1 MPGKSQNRGRLTAYC
16 HPPTA
21 YSRRSGERRGSPVIL
36 ASRARVP
43 ARRGRVN
50 PAARAHVQCLR
61 PAGGVKVSG
70 PRDLRAHP
78 RRVAA
83 KGSEDEKTMGVWA
96 RLKRSLR
103 AVFGGIIEKT
113 EDPELILQQTIRD
126 MRDRVPEL
134 NNSVAQVMATEKLL
148 AKNKERLETQVV
160 DLDSKIRASGK
171 MGRDDIATAYIGQVQ
186 QGQLNLQKASQQLE
200 HANLASKQALKARDN
215 YVLQMQRRTA
225 EAMQLINQ
233 SKQAKLQEQL
243 AQTMESFELGDDAST
258 SNEMRDKIDR
268 RAAAAEA
275 KMQLGAASV
284 DTQMQDIEREAM
296 DMQLQDKLLAY
307 KRDMGLL
314 GTGTSAPAPQA
325 LPAEGETTSGGQ
337 NGTGGG
343 HVS

>member
-1 MPGKSQNRGRLTAYC
+1 M
-16 HPPTA
+16 
-21 YSRRSGERRGSPVIL
+21 
-36 ASRARVP
+36 
-43 ARRGRVN
+43 
-50 PAARAHVQCLR
+50 
-61 PAGGVKVSG
+61 
-70 PRDLRAHP
+70 
-78 RRVAA
+78 
-83 KGSEDEKTMGVWA
+83 
-96 RLKRSLR
+96 KRSVR
-103 AVFGGIIEKT
+103 ALFGGIIEKT

-148 AKNKERLETQVV
+148 AKNKERLEGQVV
-160 DLDSKIRASGK
+160 DLDSKIRASVK
-171 MGRDDIATAYIGQVQ
+171 MGRDDIATAYIGQLQ
-186 QGQLNLQKASQQLE
+186 QAQLDLQKTGQQLE

-243 AQTMESFELGDDAST
+243 AQTMESFQLGDDAST
-258 SNEMRDKIDR
+258 FNEMRDKIDR

-284 DTQMQDIEREAM
+284 DTQMQEIEREAL

-314 GTGTSAPAPQA
+314 GPAPTTATPQA
-325 LPAEGETTSGGQ
+325 LPEGETAAGGN
-337 NGTGGG
+337 NGTG
-343 HVS
+343 

>member
-1 MPGKSQNRGRLTAYC
+1 
-16 HPPTA
+16 
-21 YSRRSGERRGSPVIL
+21 
-36 ASRARVP
+36 
-43 ARRGRVN
+43 
-50 PAARAHVQCLR
+50 
-61 PAGGVKVSG
+61 
-70 PRDLRAHP
+70 
-78 RRVAA
+78 
-83 KGSEDEKTMGVWA
+83 MGLGT
-96 RLKRSLR
+96 RIKRSLR
-103 AVFGGIIEKT
+103 ALFGGIVEAT

-160 DLDSKIRASGK
+160 DLDSKIRASVK
-171 MGRDDIATAYIGQVQ
+171 MGRDDIATAYIGQLQ
-186 QGQLNLQKASQQLE
+186 QAQVDLQKTGQQLE

-243 AQTMESFELGDDAST
+243 AQTMESFQLGDDAST
-258 SNEMRDKIDR
+258 FNEMRDKIDR

-275 KMQLGAASV
+275 KMQLGAANV
-284 DTQMQDIEREAM
+284 DTQMQDIEREAL

-314 GTGTSAPAPQA
+314 GADQMLRHRRLFPLKAKQR
-325 LPAEGETTSGGQ
+325 
-337 NGTGGG
+337 
-343 HVS
+343 

>member
-1 MPGKSQNRGRLTAYC
+1 
-16 HPPTA
+16 
-21 YSRRSGERRGSPVIL
+21 
-36 ASRARVP
+36 
-43 ARRGRVN
+43 
-50 PAARAHVQCLR
+50 
-61 PAGGVKVSG
+61 
-70 PRDLRAHP
+70 
-78 RRVAA
+78 
-83 KGSEDEKTMGVWA
+83 MGLWT
-96 RLKRSLR
+96 RMKRSVR
-103 AVFGGIIEKT
+103 ALFGGIIEKT
-113 EDPELILQQTIRD
+113 EDPELILQQTIRN

-160 DLDSKIRASGK
+160 DLDSKIRASVK
-171 MGRDDIATAYIGQVQ
+171 MGRDDIATAYIGQLQ
-186 QGQLNLQKASQQLE
+186 QAQVDLQKTSQQLE

-243 AQTMESFELGDDAST
+243 AQTMESFQLGDDAST
-258 SNEMRDKIDR
+258 FNEMRDKIDR

-275 KMQLGAASV
+275 KMQLGAANV

-314 GTGTSAPAPQA
+314 STGTGAPTPQA
-325 LPAEGETTSGGQ
+325 LPAEGETTGGNQ
-337 NGTGGG
+337 NGTGGQ
-343 HVS
+343 HN

>member
-1 MPGKSQNRGRLTAYC
+1 
-16 HPPTA
+16 
-21 YSRRSGERRGSPVIL
+21 
-36 ASRARVP
+36 
-43 ARRGRVN
+43 
-50 PAARAHVQCLR
+50 
-61 PAGGVKVSG
+61 
-70 PRDLRAHP
+70 
-78 RRVAA
+78 
-83 KGSEDEKTMGVWA
+83 MGLWI
-96 RLKRSLR
+96 RMKRSVR
-103 AVFGGIIEKT
+103 ALFGGIIEKT

-148 AKNKERLETQVV
+148 AKNKERLESQVV
-160 DLDSKIRASGK
+160 DLDSKIRASVK
-171 MGRDDIATAYIGQVQ
+171 MGRDDIATAYIGQLQ
-186 QGQLNLQKASQQLE
+186 QAQVDLQKTGQQLE

-243 AQTMESFELGDDAST
+243 AQTMESFQLGDDAST
-258 SNEMRDKIDR
+258 FNEMRDKIDR

-307 KRDMGLL
+307 KKDMGLL
-314 GTGTSAPAPQA
+314 GTGTGAPTPQA
-325 LPAEGETTSGGQ
+325 LPAEGETTGGGN
-337 NGTGGG
+337 NGTGNGSRTG
-343 HVS
+343 